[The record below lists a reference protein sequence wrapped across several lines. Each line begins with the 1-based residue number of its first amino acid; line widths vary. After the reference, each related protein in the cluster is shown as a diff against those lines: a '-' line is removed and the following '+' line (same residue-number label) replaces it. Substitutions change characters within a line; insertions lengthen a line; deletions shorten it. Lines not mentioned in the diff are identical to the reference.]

1 MDYLLYLWD
10 ESSELEMS
18 PVIMLLMA
26 PFGFGILLGFCAYM
40 ITSLPL
46 AVLILPGLVLIVINA
61 VIWNLIVSPCT
72 ITLVLIFVSSTFFQI
87 LFPSLDLDQDLQTLK
102 DLLNQTMNMKDLMIQ
117 NKTIFL

>member
-26 PFGFGILLGFCAYM
+26 PFGFG
-40 ITSLPL
+40 
-46 AVLILPGLVLIVINA
+46 ILPGLVLIVINA

-87 LFPSLDLDQDLQTLK
+87 LYPSLDLDQDLQTLK